1 MPRQTS
7 RANQADHHVAQ
18 RIRAR
23 RIMLGLTQDQLAQEL
38 HITYQQMHKY
48 ERGVN
53 RVSASRLYEIAEV
66 LRVAPEYF
74 FEGIE
79 APARAPNARE
89 RLTLEVVRNVAAI
102 TDPHLQEML
111 GNLARS
117 LADPGI
123 GGEDAAAAGPAAPKR
138 LA

>member
-38 HITYQQMHKY
+38 SITYQQMHKY

-66 LRVAPEYF
+66 LRVPPEYF
-74 FEGIE
+74 FVGIE

-117 LADPGI
+117 LAGP
-123 GGEDAAAAGPAAPKR
+123 DAVQGSDEATGPAAPQR
-138 LA
+138 RA

>member
-7 RANQADHHVAQ
+7 RANQADQHVAQ

-38 HITYQQMHKY
+38 SITYQQMHKY

-66 LRVAPEYF
+66 LRVPAEYF
-74 FEGIE
+74 FEGME
-79 APARAPNARE
+79 APSRAPNARE
-89 RLTLEVVRNVAAI
+89 RLTLEVVRSVAAI
-102 TDPHLQEML
+102 ADPRLQEVL

-117 LADPGI
+117 LAEPA
-123 GGEDAAAAGPAAPKR
+123 GGHDGASGGPAAPKR
-138 LA
+138 SA